1 MFSKSRI
8 FAAVLVAAATQSAFA
23 SDGTITING
32 LVTANTCK
40 INGSTGDVLVTL
52 PTIQTNALKDTGT
65 TAGTTPFALVLS
77 DCTGGLTKV
86 SAYFEAGP
94 TVDFDT
100 GNLKLDAAAGSA
112 TGVEISLLNSDGT
125 KIRLGGDAKSAN
137 GTTPVTIA
145 SGGATLR
152 YFAQYVRTSVGTVG
166 PGTAN
171 TRVLYSLN
179 YQ

>member
-32 LVTANTCK
+32 LVTANTCQ
-40 INGSTGDVLVTL
+40 INGSTVGNVTVTL
-52 PTIQTNALKDTGT
+52 PAIQASALPALNA

-77 DCTGGLTKV
+77 GCTGALTRV

-100 GNLKLDAAAGSA
+100 GNLKLDTAAGSA
-112 TGVEISLLNSDGT
+112 TGVEISLLNSDAT
-125 KIRLGGDAKSAN
+125 KIRLGGDAASAN
-137 GTTPVTIA
+137 GATPVTIA

-152 YFAQYVRTSVGTVG
+152 YFAQYVRTGAVG
-166 PGTAN
+166 PGTAT